1 LKKSL
6 LLLLALI
13 FGISHV
19 HAQQK
24 TVTGTVTTQEDGS
37 PLPGV
42 NIILKGTGTG
52 TVTDIEGKYAL
63 SVSSDAILVYSF
75 IGYESQEVAVGNS
88 SVIDIILVQED
99 SQLEEVVITGYSTQ
113 QKRDVTGSIASL
125 GPEQFETIP
134 ITGVDQALQG
144 QAPGV
149 MVTQS
154 SGTPG
159 GGIMVRVRG
168 NASISGSNAPLY
180 IVDGVPVAAG
190 GISGRS
196 FGGQGDNALAMFNP
210 SDIASIEVLKDA
222 SAKAIYGARA
232 ANGVVLITTKR
243 GGAASRTRFNVN
255 VQRGVSDITRRLDL
269 LNSQEL
275 LSLQREAIEN
285 ADGNPDQAGIP
296 GITDAVDTDW
306 LDAVLR
312 QGILQEYQVSA
323 QGGGEKTQFYISGGY
338 RDEEGVQWNSRFQRM
353 SATANIDHKATEKIK
368 LGLNLMLSRTTNN
381 RVKNDN
387 FLDGVYSGALK
398 SLPYYQ
404 PYNEDGELYAPG
416 EIGYAG
422 FPNFNPLAQAV
433 EPRFETYASRLTGG
447 IYVEYTILPK
457 LRFRSQASVD
467 FISTVEDQF
476 EPTTTAIGGF
486 LESVGQQGYGIYSNS
501 ESARIVNSNVFTYN
515 TTLFGGEHDLSVLL
529 GNEITDATG
538 RGGSVVGILFP
549 SDNFTYL
556 SSAGLYIDGSSSLS
570 ESGLVSFFSSAN
582 YGFRDKYLLSLTL
595 RTDGSSRF
603 GEDRRFGFFPA
614 ASLGWRI
621 SDEPFMQN
629 LEIIDDLKLRG
640 SFGVTGNQS
649 IPNFLFL
656 GTWGAATAYNFI
668 PAVGPATLANPLL
681 QWEQTTEF
689 NVGFDLSLYAGRF
702 QIGFDAYN
710 NTTNK
715 LLLSE
720 VLPLTTGF
728 GSVQGNLGELF
739 NRGVEL
745 SVTSVNMN
753 TPVRWETNFNVSHNS
768 NEVVRLASEEPQFSG
783 YNTFTNSTHIIT
795 PGYPLG
801 TYWGLRY
808 LGVDPA
814 TGNAI
819 YEDYDNDGRITGDD
833 GQVIGTAQPDIFGG
847 LTNTFSYKTF
857 ELSIFFQYSLG
868 NEMINFTNQSLLN
881 SGESLDDN
889 QVRQA
894 LDRWQNEGDITDVP
908 RYEQGNTFNNRFSSR
923 FVEDASYVRLKN
935 LSLSYSLPKQIV
947 DKLMM
952 DNFKVF
958 VAGTNLLTFTNYT
971 GADPEVNSIDGS
983 TVSQGLDFFTF
994 PQVRTLSLGLNASF

>member
-1 LKKSL
+1 
-6 LLLLALI
+6 
-13 FGISHV
+13 
-19 HAQQK
+19 
-24 TVTGTVTTQEDGS
+24 
-37 PLPGV
+37 
-42 NIILKGTGTG
+42 
-52 TVTDIEGKYAL
+52 
-63 SVSSDAILVYSF
+63 
-75 IGYESQEVAVGNS
+75 
-88 SVIDIILVQED
+88 
-99 SQLEEVVITGYSTQ
+99 
-113 QKRDVTGSIASL
+113 
-125 GPEQFETIP
+125 
-134 ITGVDQALQG
+134 
-144 QAPGV
+144 
-149 MVTQS
+149 M
-154 SGTPG
+154 
-159 GGIMVRVRG
+159 
-168 NASISGSNAPLY
+168 
-180 IVDGVPVAAG
+180 
-190 GISGRS
+190 
-196 FGGQGDNALAMFNP
+196 
-210 SDIASIEVLKDA
+210 
-222 SAKAIYGARA
+222 
-232 ANGVVLITTKR
+232 
-243 GGAASRTRFNVN
+243 
-255 VQRGVSDITRRLDL
+255 
-269 LNSQEL
+269 
-275 LSLQREAIEN
+275 
-285 ADGNPDQAGIP
+285 
-296 GITDAVDTDW
+296 
-306 LDAVLR
+306 
-312 QGILQEYQVSA
+312 
-323 QGGGEKTQFYISGGY
+323 
-338 RDEEGVQWNSRFQRM
+338 
-353 SATANIDHKATEKIK
+353 
-368 LGLNLMLSRTTNN
+368 
-381 RVKNDN
+381 
-387 FLDGVYSGALK
+387 
-398 SLPYYQ
+398 
-404 PYNEDGELYAPG
+404 
-416 EIGYAG
+416 
-422 FPNFNPLAQAV
+422 
-433 EPRFETYASRLTGG
+433 
-447 IYVEYTILPK
+447 
-457 LRFRSQASVD
+457 
-467 FISTVEDQF
+467 
-476 EPTTTAIGGF
+476 
-486 LESVGQQGYGIYSNS
+486 
-501 ESARIVNSNVFTYN
+501 
-515 TTLFGGEHDLSVLL
+515 
-529 GNEITDATG
+529 
-538 RGGSVVGILFP
+538 VGILFP

>member
-1 LKKSL
+1 MKKSL
-6 LLLLALI
+6 LLFFFLHICLVQAI
-13 FGISHV
+13 
-19 HAQQK
+19 AQERA
-24 TVTGTVTTQEDGS
+24 VSGTVTTQEDNS

-42 NIILKGTGTG
+42 NIIIKGTGTG
-52 TVTDIEGKYAL
+52 TVTDIEGNYSL
-63 SVSSDAILVYSF
+63 NVSDDAVLVFSF
-75 IGYESQEVAVGNS
+75 IGYQSQEVTVGSS
-88 SVIDIILVQED
+88 SVIDITLVQD
-99 SQLEEVVITGYSTQ
+99 DNQLEEVVITGYSTQ

-134 ITGVDQALQG
+134 VTGVDQALQG

-190 GISGRS
+190 NIGSRG
-196 FGGQGDNALAMFNP
+196 FGGQDDNALSMLNP
-210 SDIASIEVLKDA
+210 GDIASIEVLKDA

-243 GGAASRTRFNVN
+243 GSETNNTRFNFE

-269 LNSQEL
+269 LGSEEL
-275 LSLQREAIEN
+275 LQLQREAIRN

-296 GITDAVDTDW
+296 GLTDAVNTDW

-312 QGILQEYQVSA
+312 TGVLQQYQVSA
-323 QGGGEKTQFYISGGY
+323 QGGGEKTQFYLSGGY

-353 SATANIDHKATEKIK
+353 SATANIDHKASDKVKI
-368 LGLNLMLSRTTNN
+368 GLNLILARTINN

-387 FLDGVYSGALK
+387 FLDGVYSGAIK

-416 EIGYAG
+416 DIGYAG

-433 EPRFETYASRLTGG
+433 EPRFDTFASRITGG
-447 IYVEYTILPK
+447 VYVEYSILPK
-457 LRFRSQASVD
+457 LRFRSQASID
-467 FISTVEDQF
+467 YISSVEDQF
-476 EPTTTAIGGF
+476 EPSTTAIGGF
-486 LESVGQQGYGIYSNS
+486 LQSVGQQGYGIYTHIDR
-501 ESARIVNSNVFTYN
+501 ARVVNSNVFTYN
-515 TTLFGGEHDLSVLL
+515 TTLFEGAHDLSVLL
-529 GNEITDATG
+529 GNEITDFTTRNG
-538 RGGSVVGILFP
+538 NVVGILFP

-556 SSAGLYIDGSSSLS
+556 NSAGLYIDGGSNLS
-570 ESGLVSFFSSAN
+570 ESGLVSFFGSTN
-582 YGFRDKYLLSLTL
+582 YSYQDKYLLSLTL

-614 ASLGWRI
+614 ASVGWRI
-621 SDEPFMQN
+621 SDEPFMQSYDV
-629 LEIIDDLKLRG
+629 IDDLKLRG
-640 SFGVTGNQS
+640 SFGITGNQS

-656 GTWGAATAYNFI
+656 GTWGASTAYNFV

-689 NVGFDLSLYAGRF
+689 NLGFDLSLYAGRF

-710 NTTNK
+710 NTTNQ

-720 VLPLTTGF
+720 ILPYTTGF

-739 NRGVEL
+739 NRGFEL
-745 SVTSVNMN
+745 SVTTVNMN
-753 TPVRWETNFNVSHNS
+753 TPVRWRTNFNIAHNS
-768 NEVVRLASEEPQFSG
+768 NEVVSLASDEPQFAG

-795 PGYPLG
+795 PGHPLG

-819 YEDYDNDGRITGDD
+819 YEDFDNDGRITGDD
-833 GQVIGTAQPDIFGG
+833 GQVIGNAQPDVFGG
-847 LTNTFSYKTF
+847 LTNTFSYKTL

-889 QVRQA
+889 QVRKA

-908 RYEQGNTFNNRFSSR
+908 KYEQGNTFNNRFSSR

-935 LSLSYSLPKQIV
+935 LSLSYRLPRQIV
-947 DKLMM
+947 EKLMM
-952 DNFKVF
+952 ADFKVF
-958 VAGTNLLTFTNYT
+958 VAGTNLITFTNYS
-971 GADPEVNSIDGS
+971 GADPEVNSNDGS
-983 TVSQGLDFFTF
+983 TVAQGLDFFTF
-994 PQVRTLSLGLNASF
+994 PQVRTLSLGINASF

>member
-1 LKKSL
+1 MKKYL
-6 LLLLALI
+6 LLLLSFIACSH
-13 FGISHV
+13 FAFSQSSVIS
-19 HAQQK
+19 
-24 TVTGTVTTQEDGS
+24 GTVVTQEDGS
-37 PLPGV
+37 ALPGV
-42 NIILKGTGTG
+42 NIIVKGTGSG
-52 TVTDIEGKYAL
+52 TVTDIDGNFSLNVATG
-63 SVSSDAILVYSF
+63 DILVFSF
-75 IGYESQEVAVGNS
+75 IGYQSQEVRVGSRSTLN
-88 SVIDIILVQED
+88 VVLVQD
-99 SQLEEVVITGYSTQ
+99 DTQLDEVVVTGYSTQ
-113 QKRDVTGSIASL
+113 QKRDVTGSISSL

-134 ITGVDQALQG
+134 VTGVDQALQG

-168 NASISGSNAPLY
+168 NASISGSNSPLF
-180 IVDGVPVAAG
+180 IVDGVPVSAG
-190 GISGRS
+190 GLSGRG
-196 FGGQGDNALAMFNP
+196 FGGQGDNALSMFNP
-210 SDIASIEVLKDA
+210 SDIASIEILKDA

-243 GGAASRTRFNVN
+243 GGQNTDTKFNVS
-255 VQRGVSDITRRLDL
+255 VQRGVTDITRRLDL
-269 LNSQEL
+269 LNSEEL
-275 LSLQREAIEN
+275 LQLQRESVSN
-285 ADGNPDQAGIP
+285 SGGDPDQAGIP
-296 GITDAVDTDW
+296 GLTDAVNTNW

-312 QGILQEYQVSA
+312 QGVLQEYQISA

-353 SATANIDHKATEKIK
+353 SATVNIDHKATEKLKI
-368 LGLNLMLSRTTNN
+368 GLNTILARTLNN

-387 FLDGVYSGALK
+387 FLDGVYSGAIK

-404 PYNEDGELYAPG
+404 PYDENGDLYAPG
-416 EIGYAG
+416 DIGYAG
-422 FPNFNPLAQAV
+422 FPNFNPLAQAT
-433 EPRFETYASRLTGG
+433 EPRFETHGSRITGG
-447 IYVEYTILPK
+447 VYVEYQILPQ
-457 LRFRSQASVD
+457 LRFRSQASID
-467 FISTVEDQF
+467 YITTIEDQF

-486 LESVGQQGYGIYSNS
+486 LENVGQQGYGIYSNS
-501 ESARIVNSNVFTYN
+501 ESARIVNSNVLTYN
-515 TTLFGGEHDLSVLL
+515 TTLFGGAHDLSVLL
-529 GNEITDATG
+529 GNEITDNTG

-556 SSAGLYIDGSSSLS
+556 SSAGLFIDGSSSLS

-582 YGFRDKYLLSLTL
+582 YGYQDKYLLGLTL

-621 SDEPFMQN
+621 SDEPFMQDF
-629 LEIIDDLKLRG
+629 EVIDDLKLRG
-640 SFGVTGNQS
+640 SFGITGNQS
-649 IPNFLFL
+649 IPSFLFL

-681 QWEQTTEF
+681 QWEQTTEMNF
-689 NVGFDLSLYAGRF
+689 GFDLSLYAGRF
-702 QIGFDAYN
+702 QIGFDVYN

-728 GSVQGNLGELF
+728 GSVQGNLGELL
-739 NRGVEL
+739 NRGFEL
-745 SVTSVNMN
+745 SFTSVNMN
-753 TPVRWETNFNVSHNS
+753 TPVRWQTNFNISQNA
-768 NEVVRLASEEPQFSG
+768 NEVVRLASDEPQFAG
-783 YNTFTNSTHIIT
+783 YNTFTNNTHIIT
-795 PGYPLG
+795 PGQPLG

-819 YEDYDNDGRITGDD
+819 YEDFDNDGRITGDD
-833 GQVIGTAQPDIFGG
+833 GQVIGSAQPDFFGG

-857 ELSIFFQYSLG
+857 DLNIFFQYSLG
-868 NEMINFTNQSLLN
+868 NEMINFANQSLLN

-889 QVRQA
+889 QVRKA
-894 LDRWQNEGDITDVP
+894 LDRWQNEGDITDIP
-908 RYEQGNTFNNRFSSR
+908 KYELGNTFNNRFSSR
-923 FVEDASYVRLKN
+923 FVEDASYIRLKN
-935 LSLSYSLPKQIV
+935 VSLSYRLPQNITER
-947 DKLMM
+947 LML
-952 DNFKVF
+952 DNFKIF
-958 VAGTNLLTFTNYT
+958 VSGTNLLTFTNYS
-971 GADPEVNSIDGS
+971 GADPEVNSLDGS

-994 PQVRTLSLGLNASF
+994 PQVRTFSIGVNASF

>member
-1 LKKSL
+1 MKKSL
-6 LLLLALI
+6 LLFFFLHTCLLTAI
-13 FGISHV
+13 
-19 HAQQK
+19 AQQR
-24 TVTGTVTTQEDGS
+24 VVSGTVTTREDMS

-52 TVTDIEGKYAL
+52 TVTDIEGNYSL
-63 SVSSDAILVYSF
+63 NVTDDAVLVFSF
-75 IGYESQEVAVGNS
+75 IGYQNQEVTVGSS
-88 SVIDIILVQED
+88 SVIDIILVQD
-99 SQLEEVVITGYSTQ
+99 DKQLEEVVITGYSTQ

-134 ITGVDQALQG
+134 VTGVDQALQG

-168 NASISGSNAPLY
+168 NASISGSNAPLF
-180 IVDGVPVAAG
+180 IVDGVPVSSG
-190 GISGRS
+190 RIGGRS

-243 GGAASRTRFNVN
+243 GDGAGKTRFNVE

-269 LNSQEL
+269 LNSEEL
-275 LSLQREAIEN
+275 LQLQREAIRN

-312 QGILQEYQVSA
+312 TGILQQYQVSA
-323 QGGGEKTQFYISGGY
+323 QGGGEKTQFYLSGGY

-353 SATANIDHKATEKIK
+353 SATANIDHKASEKIK
-368 LGLNLMLSRTTNN
+368 LGLNLMLSRTLNN

-404 PYNEDGELYAPG
+404 PYDEDGELYAPG
-416 EIGYAG
+416 DIGYAS

-433 EPRFETYASRLTGG
+433 EPRFDTYATRLTGG
-447 IYVEYTILPK
+447 IYVEYNILPQ

-467 FISTVEDQF
+467 YINSIEDQF

-486 LESVGQQGYGIYSNS
+486 LQSVGQQGYGIYSNS
-501 ESARIVNSNVFTYN
+501 ESARIVNSNVLTYN
-515 TTLFGGEHDLSVLL
+515 TSLFGGDHDLSVLL
-529 GNEITDATG
+529 GNEITDVTG
-538 RGGSVVGILFP
+538 RGGNVVGILFP

-556 SSAGLYIDGSSSLS
+556 SSAGLYIDGSSNLS
-570 ESGLVSFFSSAN
+570 ESGLVSFFGSTN
-582 YGFRDKYLLSLTL
+582 YSYQDKYLLSLTL

-621 SDEPFMQN
+621 SDEPFMQDYD
-629 LEIIDDLKLRG
+629 IIDDLKLRG
-640 SFGVTGNQS
+640 SYGVTGNQS

-668 PAVGPATLANPLL
+668 PAVSPATLANPLL

-689 NVGFDLSLYAGRF
+689 NLGFDLSLYAGRF

-710 NTTNK
+710 NITNK

-739 NRGVEL
+739 NRGFEL
-745 SVTSVNMN
+745 SVTTINMN
-753 TPVRWETNFNVSHNS
+753 TPVRWRTNFNISHNS
-768 NEVVRLASEEPQFSG
+768 NKIVQLASDEPQFAG

-795 PGYPLG
+795 PGQPLG

-808 LGVDPA
+808 QGVDPA
-814 TGNAI
+814 TGNAL
-819 YEDYDNDGRITGDD
+819 YQDVNNDGRITGED
-833 GQVIGTAQPDIFGG
+833 GQVIGSAQPDVFGG
-847 LTNTFSYKTF
+847 LTNTFSYKTL

-881 SGESLDDN
+881 NGESLDDN
-889 QVRQA
+889 QVRKA

-908 RYEQGNTFNNRFSSR
+908 KYEQGNTFNNRFSSR

-935 LSLSYSLPKQIV
+935 LSLSYRLPRQIV
-947 DKLMM
+947 EKLMM
-952 DNFKVF
+952 DDFKIF
-958 VAGTNLLTFTNYT
+958 VAGTNLLTVTNYS
-971 GADPEVNSIDGS
+971 GADPEVNSNDGS

-994 PQVRTLSLGLNASF
+994 PQVRTFSMGINASF